1 MLLFPTA
8 PHPTQRPSMLR
19 KMMRAKIHR
28 ATITQCDPDYVGS
41 VTIDSDLLRASGI
54 RPNEA
59 VLVLDIDN
67 AVRFETYV
75 IRGEPGSGI
84 IGINGAAAKIVSPGH
99 KVIIVCFG
107 YMDDADLDDHIATVV
122 LADEHN
128 GVGQILKYSSN
139 IDEPAIVDD

>member
-1 MLLFPTA
+1 MF
-8 PHPTQRPSMLR
+8 RKMLR
-19 KMMRAKIHR
+19 SKIHR

-41 VTIDSDLLRASGI
+41 ITIDADLLAASDI

-67 AVRFETYV
+67 AARFETYV

-84 IGINGAAAKIVSPGH
+84 IGINGAAAKLVAPGH

-107 YMDDADLDDHIATVV
+107 WMTPDTLDDHHAKVV
-122 LADEHN
+122 LADKHN
-128 GVGQILKYSSN
+128 RIDKILHYKSL
-139 IDEPAIVDD
+139 IDEPSLVDESR

>member
-1 MLLFPTA
+1 
-8 PHPTQRPSMLR
+8 MLR

-107 YMDDADLDDHIATVV
+107 YMDSADLDDHIATVV
-122 LADEHN
+122 LAEEHN
-128 GVGQILKYSSN
+128 TVGQILKYSSN
-139 IDEPAIVDD
+139 IDEPAGVED